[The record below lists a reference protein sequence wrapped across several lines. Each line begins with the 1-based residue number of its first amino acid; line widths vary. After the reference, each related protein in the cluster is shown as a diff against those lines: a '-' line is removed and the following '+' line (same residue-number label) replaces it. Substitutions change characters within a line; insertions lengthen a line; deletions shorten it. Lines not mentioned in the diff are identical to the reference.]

1 MEYAILSLTA
11 DVFAQ
16 VLCEMQCCFRVAQNN
31 LKEFLEPHT
40 LAKVITRFSC
50 DHVPHC
56 PDGHMTFW
64 LLRTHGHMT
73 STATNP
79 CAVGRQS
86 HDLHAVITCLVI
98 GWVSHASRIT
108 TYGFKDEKKNFFAQ
122 LSTVI
127 KYTRCS

>member
-1 MEYAILSLTA
+1 MTFWLLRTHGHMT
-11 DVFAQ
+11 FW
-16 VLCEMQCCFRVAQNN
+16 LLRTHGHMTFWLLRTHGHMTFW
-31 LKEFLEPHT
+31 LLRTHGHMTFWLLRTH
-40 LAKVITRFSC
+40 
-50 DHVPHC
+50 
-56 PDGHMTFW
+56 GHMTFW

-79 CAVGRQS
+79 CAVGRRS
-86 HDLHAVITCLVI
+86 HDPHAVITCLVI

-108 TYGFKDEKKNFFAQ
+108 TYEFKDEKKIFFAQ